1 MLYLGQIFDILV
13 KKSYNKSKMKGRKTM
28 PIPTD
33 PAILLSYINTQLR
46 DNYPSLDELAKS
58 LSVDENEI
66 ITKLSSIDY
75 EYSAELNRFV

>member
-1 MLYLGQIFDILV
+1 M
-13 KKSYNKSKMKGRKTM
+13 S
-28 PIPTD
+28 IPTD

-46 DNYPSLDELAKS
+46 DNYPSLEEFTKS

-66 ITKLSSIDY
+66 RTKLSSIGY

>member
-1 MLYLGQIFDILV
+1 
-13 KKSYNKSKMKGRKTM
+13 M

-46 DNYPSLDELAKS
+46 DNYPSLDELSKS

-66 ITKLSSIDY
+66 KLAKTFDKIKTFCENDIT
-75 EYSAELNRFV
+75 E